1 MNVPSIRST
10 FSRLHDVDAF
20 GVGATSAQLTWRN
33 AAPGATLGIAGR
45 TFELDRP
52 AGALT
57 VDALQPDTE
66 YSVEFTSGSDTSTLP
81 FRTMP
86 DAGPVRS
93 KFATISDI
101 HLGLDGFGVGKRIK
115 SGTNPPHPLPCA
127 IAAVEAAQEW
137 GAEVLLIKGDLTES
151 GWIEEWEL
159 ARSLFRAI
167 DIPFVLTG
175 GNHDGFERAEV
186 EPVDGMKIAGADY
199 APVQTVDLAGI
210 RLILAETSIRRK
222 GNGRISPV
230 ADELV
235 AAATV
240 DTPVFIGIHH
250 NLQQLPLP
258 WFWPPGISSTDAAP
272 VLERLRRANPNI
284 FMSSGH
290 THRNRRLDFDN
301 IVFTEVASTSDYP
314 GVWAGYEVT
323 DTVIRQT
330 VHRIATD
337 QAIEWSEKATK
348 AVGGVW
354 PRWSQGRLEDRSVDL
369 HLRSR

>member
-115 SGTNPPHPLPCA
+115 SGTNPPHP
-127 IAAVEAAQEW
+127 
-137 GAEVLLIKGDLTES
+137 GSKGMRS
-151 GWIEEWEL
+151 G
-159 ARSLFRAI
+159 
-167 DIPFVLTG
+167 
-175 GNHDGFERAEV
+175 
-186 EPVDGMKIAGADY
+186 
-199 APVQTVDLAGI
+199 
-210 RLILAETSIRRK
+210 
-222 GNGRISPV
+222 
-230 ADELV
+230 
-235 AAATV
+235 
-240 DTPVFIGIHH
+240 
-250 NLQQLPLP
+250 
-258 WFWPPGISSTDAAP
+258 
-272 VLERLRRANPNI
+272 
-284 FMSSGH
+284 SGKY
-290 THRNRRLDFDN
+290 R
-301 IVFTEVASTSDYP
+301 
-314 GVWAGYEVT
+314 
-323 DTVIRQT
+323 
-330 VHRIATD
+330 
-337 QAIEWSEKATK
+337 
-348 AVGGVW
+348 
-354 PRWSQGRLEDRSVDL
+354 
-369 HLRSR
+369 